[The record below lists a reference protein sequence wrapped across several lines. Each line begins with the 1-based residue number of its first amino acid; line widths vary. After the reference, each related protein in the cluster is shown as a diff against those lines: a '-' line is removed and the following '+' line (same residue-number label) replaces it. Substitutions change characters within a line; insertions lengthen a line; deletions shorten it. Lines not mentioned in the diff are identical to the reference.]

1 MTSIDDIATNLQIF
15 YQKILDIFQSE
26 SSPIDKWKSIASY
39 IHENNDIV
47 TKSYK
52 KLKKKLKI

>member
-47 TKSYK
+47 TKS
-52 KLKKKLKI
+52 